1 MHCDANFFHDVNN
14 YEIVRGSFC
23 IVFWVE
29 NKGVGIGHGRC
40 AGDFCS
46 VGSRLENTKNRILMR
61 FISSQS
67 MRVKSQRMS

>member
-23 IVFWVE
+23 IVFLVE
-29 NKGVGIGHGRC
+29 NKGAEIGRRC
-40 AGDFCS
+40 CACDFYS
-46 VGSRLENTKNRILMR
+46 AGSRLKNAKNRILMR

-67 MRVKSQRMS
+67 MRVKSQYMS